1 MCFVNT
7 GFDLI
12 FRDQTRIKILFWIS
26 GWKTTGN
33 YHLTQIWFRSRFFF
47 LFSVVS
53 FVFPFPIFV
62 EFFFSRNT
70 FCFVL
75 KHTIFVQ
82 KKKDILAFAIWLW
95 KMVDPSTPTECV
107 VLIRTTLFVCWGGS
121 GNFQTVFTNSH
132 SLRLKLQKNIY
143 EYINT
148 ILLFSYWEIV
158 THLT

>member
-1 MCFVNT
+1 MWIQGYFHTILNYTYDFIWEFDFLLLCFVNT

-75 KHTIFVQ
+75 KHTIFVE
-82 KKKDILAFAIWLW
+82 KKERYLSVCHLIVKNGRSVYTNWMHCL
-95 KMVDPSTPTECV
+95 DPYNIV
-107 VLIRTTLFVCWGGS
+107 RM
-121 GNFQTVFTNSH
+121 
-132 SLRLKLQKNIY
+132 LRRLG
-143 EYINT
+143 
-148 ILLFSYWEIV
+148 
-158 THLT
+158 